1 MSARKLLRRS
11 TPSPHARAPRT
22 IPATTS
28 PALPARR
35 AACARHGRGRA
46 RVHVAIRA
54 VRPLPQLPEAKE
66 AIHAIRCKGV
76 VRGVSDLPPLSGAS
90 ILAARVVLATTE
102 LPGSAAPQPWR
113 AIQASA
119 HHGAIQAECKRKLRP
134 RFIITMQ
141 EAGTHTPVTSRC
153 SCVGWTC
160 GKTRGRWRGT
170 RRERLRDGL
179 CTV

>member
-119 HHGAIQAECKRKLRP
+119 HHGAIQASAMCKA
-134 RFIITMQ
+134 RFITRYQ

>member
-119 HHGAIQAECKRKLRP
+119 HHGAIQASVHYY
-134 RFIITMQ
+134 Q

>member
-90 ILAARVVLATTE
+90 ILAARVVLAKTE
-102 LPGSAAPQPWR
+102 MPGSAAPQPWR